1 MGSRTMAV
9 KLILVTLL
17 VCTLSLCL
25 AQQSDRTGGS
35 DRRLSLR
42 RFSNRKKVENTRST
56 GRVKASADILER
68 RKQLFQRNPSRRRN
82 FGAESRSRSEENVRV
97 RTTTERVR
105 TTTEAFVEVEPP
117 VENISNNDQEIID
130 LVLDKQDQEEGSGIP
145 FKGVSEVRTI
155 SSPSGFRSSNEQI
168 VRISFKK
175 TTEKPVVENETNVI
189 SQKEIRTTAIPR
201 RNLAGRRRLGIRRKG
216 QQSGSS
222 NVRVS
227 TTEDRKFKNS
237 EASNPLKNLLKI
249 ASDDKAEEK
258 TLEPVDIEA
267 AIKEMKE
274 DNMIEK
280 TSDIEAAIH
289 EMKEDNGRAR
299 PRSRSRGNSPRRLA
313 GSARV
318 NVRGRNGQRQP
329 TQGVTPRKES
339 KPNFRSFPAR
349 QNTNTG
355 RVSQP
360 KPSRSRPTPRQR
372 FETRPTVSPTQAD
385 LAPTPTESFQ
395 GFDFSTPTIQQHTV
409 TEAPRSTFQ
418 LNQNFQGINQNVIED
433 QQIIS
438 AAAKPVQPPPQV
450 NQFPQPSAPIQP
462 QVTSLS
468 PQAPAP
474 AITQQFQ
481 TGPPQQVLPQNS
493 FNLLNAKNFQAF
505 DAQFGGS
512 VPTNPGASQ
521 LASSIFAQPQTALL
535 QGRDVLVNPQN
546 GFQTTPVQAGQVFQQ
561 PGQVPQQ
568 RFQEAGRVVP
578 QAAPQAA
585 PQAVFTQATP
595 QFSSGGNIPSVSF
608 SGHPASDI
616 NLQTGSF
623 NLRTG

>member
-42 RFSNRKKVENTRST
+42 RFSNRKKVENTRSS
-56 GRVKASADILER
+56 GRGKASADILEK
-68 RKQLFQRNPSRRRN
+68 RKQLFQRNPSRRKN
-82 FGAESRSRSEENVRV
+82 FGAESRSKSEENVRV

-130 LVLDKQDQEEGSGIP
+130 LVLDKQEQEDGNEIP

-175 TTEKPVVENETNVI
+175 TTEKPVVEDETNVI
-189 SQKEIRTTAIPR
+189 SQKEIKTTAIPR
-201 RNLAGRRRLGIRRKG
+201 RKLAGRRRLGIRRKG
-216 QQSGSS
+216 QQSVSS
-222 NVRVS
+222 KGRVS

-258 TLEPVDIEA
+258 NLEPVDIEA

-450 NQFPQPSAPIQP
+450 NPFEQPSAPIQP

-481 TGPPQQVLPQNS
+481 TGPQQVLPQNS

-512 VPTNPGASQ
+512 VPTNPGAS
-521 LASSIFAQPQTALL
+521 
-535 QGRDVLVNPQN
+535 
-546 GFQTTPVQAGQVFQQ
+546 
-561 PGQVPQQ
+561 
-568 RFQEAGRVVP
+568 
-578 QAAPQAA
+578 
-585 PQAVFTQATP
+585 
-595 QFSSGGNIPSVSF
+595 
-608 SGHPASDI
+608 
-616 NLQTGSF
+616 
-623 NLRTG
+623 

>member
-1 MGSRTMAV
+1 MAV

-17 VCTLSLCL
+17 VCALSLCL

-42 RFSNRKKVENTRST
+42 RFSNRKKVENTRSS
-56 GRVKASADILER
+56 GRVKASADILEK

-82 FGAESRSRSEENVRV
+82 LGAESRSKSEENV
-97 RTTTERVR
+97 RVR

-130 LVLDKQDQEEGSGIP
+130 LVLDKQDQEEGIGIP

-175 TTEKPVVENETNVI
+175 TTEKPVVEDETNVI
-189 SQKEIRTTAIPR
+189 SQKEIKTTATPR

-216 QQSGSS
+216 QKSGSS
-222 NVRVS
+222 KGRVS

-289 EMKEDNGRAR
+289 EMKEDNGKAR
-299 PRSRSRGNSPRRLA
+299 PRSRSRGNSPRQLA

-318 NVRGRNGQRQP
+318 NVRGRNGQR
-329 TQGVTPRKES
+329 VTPRKES

-385 LAPTPTESFQ
+385 FAPTPTESFQ
-395 GFDFSTPTIQQHTV
+395 GFDFSTSTIQQQTVV
-409 TEAPRSTFQ
+409 TEAP
-418 LNQNFQGINQNVIED
+418 
-433 QQIIS
+433 
-438 AAAKPVQPPPQV
+438 
-450 NQFPQPSAPIQP
+450 
-462 QVTSLS
+462 
-468 PQAPAP
+468 
-474 AITQQFQ
+474 
-481 TGPPQQVLPQNS
+481 
-493 FNLLNAKNFQAF
+493 
-505 DAQFGGS
+505 
-512 VPTNPGASQ
+512 
-521 LASSIFAQPQTALL
+521 
-535 QGRDVLVNPQN
+535 
-546 GFQTTPVQAGQVFQQ
+546 
-561 PGQVPQQ
+561 
-568 RFQEAGRVVP
+568 
-578 QAAPQAA
+578 
-585 PQAVFTQATP
+585 
-595 QFSSGGNIPSVSF
+595 
-608 SGHPASDI
+608 
-616 NLQTGSF
+616 
-623 NLRTG
+623 

>member
-1 MGSRTMAV
+1 MG
-9 KLILVTLL
+9 
-17 VCTLSLCL
+17 
-25 AQQSDRTGGS
+25 
-35 DRRLSLR
+35 
-42 RFSNRKKVENTRST
+42 
-56 GRVKASADILER
+56 
-68 RKQLFQRNPSRRRN
+68 
-82 FGAESRSRSEENVRV
+82 
-97 RTTTERVR
+97 
-105 TTTEAFVEVEPP
+105 
-117 VENISNNDQEIID
+117 EI
-130 LVLDKQDQEEGSGIP
+130 K
-145 FKGVSEVRTI
+145 
-155 SSPSGFRSSNEQI
+155 
-168 VRISFKK
+168 
-175 TTEKPVVENETNVI
+175 
-189 SQKEIRTTAIPR
+189 TTAIPR
-201 RNLAGRRRLGIRRKG
+201 RTLAGRRRLGIRRNG

-222 NVRVS
+222 NGRVS
-227 TTEDRKFKNS
+227 TVEDRKFKNS
-237 EASNPLKNLLKI
+237 EAPNPLKNLLKI

-289 EMKEDNGRAR
+289 EMKEDNGKAR
-299 PRSRSRGNSPRRLA
+299 PRSRSRGNGPRRLA

-329 TQGVTPRKES
+329 SQRVTTRKES
-339 KPNFRSFPAR
+339 KPTSRSFPAR

-385 LAPTPTESFQ
+385 FAQTPTESLQ
-395 GFDFSTPTIQQHTV
+395 GFDFSTPTIQQQTV

-418 LNQNFQGINQNVIED
+418 VNQNFQGINQNVIED

-561 PGQVPQQ
+561 PG
-568 RFQEAGRVVP
+568 
-578 QAAPQAA
+578 
-585 PQAVFTQATP
+585 
-595 QFSSGGNIPSVSF
+595 
-608 SGHPASDI
+608 
-616 NLQTGSF
+616 
-623 NLRTG
+623 